1 MSSPSKRRPTSDEAR
16 KRMSDAKLALYDAE
30 AQARIEKTRDMMKT
44 IQEEMAANAGIYP
57 KNKGAVSAAEVARRC
72 SYHPG
77 TLHKERYDGLRQEL
91 QDWIEALK
99 GVGVVG
105 RTRVRKELAQRASE
119 WKELYESLVEVH
131 RVTETDLMQEQ
142 ARVRE
147 LEKEL
152 GRLRELLSQRGELKV
167 VAIRPPPK
175 D

>member
-1 MSSPSKRRPTSDEAR
+1 
-16 KRMSDAKLALYDAE
+16 MSDAKLALYDVE
-30 AQARIEKTRDMMKT
+30 AQARIDRTRAMMKT
-44 IQEEMAANAGIYP
+44 IQEEMAANGGIYP
-57 KNKGAVSAAEVARRC
+57 QNKGAVSAAEVARRC

-91 QDWIEALK
+91 QDWIDALK

-105 RTRVRKELAQRASE
+105 RMRVRKELAQRADE

-131 RVTETDLMQEQ
+131 RVTETDLMHEQ

-147 LEKEL
+147 LEGEL
-152 GRLRELLSQRGELKV
+152 GRLREHLTQHGELKV
-167 VAIRPPPK
+167 VPVRPTPK